1 MNHHVLIYTILLL
14 SYTPS
19 SVLVVLI
26 LACFSRELFADRS
39 NRKKQTKTQN
49 STKTHLFCAL
59 NSLQFPDSLLLFLLV
74 FSVSNQFIHTRP
86 DKGNREIQI
95 AHTHTEEEEEEVEV
109 KEDELGKSSIQ
120 SNQFTSKY

>member
-19 SVLVVLI
+19 SVLLVVLI
-26 LACFSRELFADRS
+26 LACFLPIEGAKEKADT
-39 NRKKQTKTQN
+39 NTKFNKN
-49 STKTHLFCAL
+49 SEFSSSISCTLYSYSYWWC
-59 NSLQFPDSLLLFLLV
+59 
-74 FSVSNQFIHTRP
+74 SVSNQFIHTRP

-95 AHTHTEEEEEEVEV
+95 ARTRTEEEEEDEVEVEV

-120 SNQFTSKY
+120 SNQFT

>member
-19 SVLVVLI
+19 SVLLVVLI
-26 LACFSRELFADRS
+26 LACFLPIEGAKEKDK
-39 NRKKQTKTQN
+39 NTKFNKN
-49 STKTHLFCAL
+49 SE
-59 NSLQFPDSLLLFLLV
+59 FPSSISCTLYSYSYWWC
-74 FSVSNQFIHTRP
+74 SVSNQFIHTRP

-95 AHTHTEEEEEEVEV
+95 ARTRTEEEEDEVEVEV

-120 SNQFTSKY
+120 SNQFT